1 MTKPVHIIGGGL
13 AGSECAFQLANFG
26 FKVFLYEMRKIGLF
40 TPAHKTR
47 KLAELVCS
55 NSFGSLTDYSAPGQ
69 LKWEAKKLGS
79 VILESAINNHVPS
92 GMALGVDRKGFSEH
106 VNEKI
111 TKHPNI
117 RVKEEVVTNWIDL
130 EGYKVIAT
138 GPLTH
143 PDLAKNMANHFGEDF
158 LYFYDAI
165 APIVDTDSINMDVCF
180 IADRYAKGTKDY
192 INCPMSKEE
201 YLNFIEALKKAQKME
216 FKDFE
221 KTQYFD
227 GCMPI
232 EAIVERGD
240 QTLRFGPLSGKGLNN
255 SHYPEEDMRNRPYA
269 VLQLRQ
275 DNQEA
280 TAYNLVG
287 CQTKMTYPEQ
297 KRVFQMVPGLEKA
310 EFLKLGSIH
319 KNMFIN
325 SPKVLNKDLSSKSDP
340 NLFFAGQI
348 TGVEGYFE
356 STCTGLM
363 VAHFIRQREME
374 MTFTPPP
381 RKTAFGSLLNF
392 LNTERENYQ
401 PMNINFSLLPPQTL
415 TNQENKEIKKKADR
429 KRMKRDKALSA
440 AKEHFMLWF
449 QATLL
454 HMNHDHLIV

>member
-1 MTKPVHIIGGGL
+1 MTKSVHIIGGGL

-26 FKVFLYEMRKIGLF
+26 FKVFLYEMRKKGVS
-40 TPAHKTR
+40 TPAHKTE

-69 LKWEAKKLGS
+69 LKWEAEELNS
-79 VILESAINNHVPS
+79 VVLESAKHNHVPS
-92 GMALGVDRKGFSEH
+92 GMALGVDRERFSEQM
-106 VNEKI
+106 NEKLLG
-111 TKHPNI
+111 HPNI
-117 RVKEEVVTNWIDL
+117 TIKDEVVTDWKQLD
-130 EGYKVIAT
+130 GYKVIAT

-143 PDLAKNMANHFGEDF
+143 PDLASNMAKHFGEGF

-165 APIVDTDSINMDVCF
+165 APIIDVDSVNMDICF
-180 IADRYAKGTKDY
+180 MADRYGAGTKDY
-192 INCPMSKEE
+192 INCPMSKDE
-201 YLNFIEALKKAQKME
+201 YFGFINAIKEAKKME

-280 TAYNLVG
+280 TAYNMVG

-297 KRVFQMVPGLEKA
+297 KRVFKMVPGLEEA

-325 SPKVLNKDLSSKSDP
+325 SPKVLNKDLSSKNDP
-340 NLFFAGQI
+340 SLFFAGQL

-363 VAHFIRQREME
+363 VAHFIRQRELD

-381 RKTAFGSLLNF
+381 RETAFGSILNF
-392 LNTERENYQ
+392 LNTERDNYQ
-401 PMNINFSLLPPQTL
+401 PMNINFSLIPPQVL
-415 TNQENKEIKKKADR
+415 TNEEKKEIKKKADQ
-429 KRMKRDKALSA
+429 KRMRRDKALRV
-440 AKEHFMLWF
+440 AKEHLTPWI
-449 QATLL
+449 QSLSL
-454 HMNHDHLIV
+454 

>member
-1 MTKPVHIIGGGL
+1 
-13 AGSECAFQLANFG
+13 
-26 FKVFLYEMRKIGLF
+26 
-40 TPAHKTR
+40 
-47 KLAELVCS
+47 
-55 NSFGSLTDYSAPGQ
+55 
-69 LKWEAKKLGS
+69 
-79 VILESAINNHVPS
+79 
-92 GMALGVDRKGFSEH
+92 MALGVDRQRFSEEI
-106 VNEKI
+106 NKI
-111 TKHPNI
+111 LIAHPNI
-117 RVKEEVVTNWIDL
+117 TVKEELVTDWSKL

-143 PDLAKNMANHFGEDF
+143 PELARSMSHHFGEDF

-165 APIVDTDSINMDVCF
+165 APIIDTDSINMDICF
-180 IADRYAKGTKDY
+180 RADRYGQGTKDY
-192 INCPMSKEE
+192 INCPMSKDE
-201 YLNFIEALKKAQKME
+201 YLSFIDAIKEAQKME

-221 KTQYFD
+221 KTKYFD

-255 SHYPEEDMRNRPYA
+255 SHYPEDDIRHRPYA

-297 KRVFQMVPGLEKA
+297 KRVFRMVPGLEEA

-325 SPKVLNKDLSSKSDP
+325 SPKVLNKDLSSKKDS
-340 NLFFAGQI
+340 NVFFAGQL

-363 VAHFIRQREME
+363 VAHFIRQRERDMV
-374 MTFTPPP
+374 FTPPP
-381 RKTAFGSLLNF
+381 RETAFGSLLNF
-392 LNTERENYQ
+392 LNIERENYQ

-415 TNQENKEIKKKADR
+415 SQEEKKGIKKKMDQ
-429 KRMKRDKALSA
+429 KRMKRDKALEF
-440 AKEHFMLWF
+440 AKKSLDPWIESLN
-449 QATLL
+449 L
-454 HMNHDHLIV
+454 

>member
-13 AGSECAFQLANFG
+13 AGSECAYQLANFG
-26 FKVFLYEMRKIGLF
+26 FNVFLYEMRKSGES
-40 TPAHKTR
+40 TPAHKTN
-47 KLAELVCS
+47 KFAELVCS

-69 LKWEAKKLGS
+69 LNWEAEKLNS
-79 VILESAINNHVPS
+79 LILETAKMHHVPS
-92 GMALGVDRKGFSEH
+92 GMALGVDRERFSAQ

-111 TKHPNI
+111 TSHPNI
-117 RVKEEVVTNWIDL
+117 TIKKEIITDWDKL
-130 EGYKVIAT
+130 DGYKVIAT

-143 PDLAKNMANHFGEDF
+143 ADLAKKMADHLGEGF

-165 APIVDTDSINMDVCF
+165 APIIDTDSINMDICF
-180 IADRYAKGTKDY
+180 KADRYDQGTKDY
-192 INCPMSKEE
+192 INCPMSKDE
-201 YLNFIEALKKAQKME
+201 YFNFINSIKEADKME

-255 SHYPEEDMRNRPYA
+255 PHYPEEDMRNRPYA

-297 KRVFQMVPGLEKA
+297 KRVFRMVPGLEDA

-325 SPKVLNKDLSSKSDP
+325 SPKVLNSDLSSKKDP
-340 NLFFAGQI
+340 ELFFAGQL

-363 VAHFIRQREME
+363 VAHFIRQREKD
-374 MTFTPPP
+374 MTFTPPS
-381 RKTAFGSLLNF
+381 RESAFGSLLNF
-392 LNTERENYQ
+392 LNTERDNYQ

-415 TNQENKEIKKKADR
+415 NNQERKEVRKKADQ
-429 KRMKRDKALSA
+429 KRLKRDKALSV
-440 AKEHFMLWF
+440 AKESFSNWLE
-449 QATLL
+449 TINL
-454 HMNHDHLIV
+454 

>member
-13 AGSECAFQLANFG
+13 AGSECAYQLAEFG
-26 FKVFLYEMRKIGLF
+26 FQVFLYEMRKNNTT
-40 TPAHKTR
+40 TPAHKT
-47 KLAELVCS
+47 KKCAELVCS

-69 LKWEAKKLGS
+69 LKWEAEALNS
-79 VILESAINNHVPS
+79 LILKSAKEHHVPS
-92 GMALGVDRKGFSEH
+92 GMALGVDRERFSET

-111 TKHPNI
+111 TNHPNI
-117 RVKEEVVTNWIDL
+117 TLKEELVTHWENL

-143 PDLAKNMANHFGEDF
+143 PDLAKNMALHFGADF

-165 APIVDTDSINMDVCF
+165 APILDTDSIDMDICF
-180 IADRYAKGTKDY
+180 MADRYGQGSKDY
-192 INCPMSKEE
+192 INCPMSKDE
-201 YLNFIEALKKAQKME
+201 YFSFINAIKEADKME

-255 SHYPEEDMRNRPYA
+255 PHYPEEDMRNRPYA

-275 DNQEA
+275 DNKEA

-297 KRVFQMVPGLEKA
+297 KRVFKMVPGLENA

-325 SPKVLNKDLSSKSDP
+325 SPKVLNKDLSSKKDP
-340 NLFFAGQI
+340 NLFFAGQL

-363 VAHFIRQREME
+363 VAHFINQREKDLS
-374 MTFTPPP
+374 FTPPP
-381 RKTAFGSLLNF
+381 RESAFGSLLDF
-392 LNTERENYQ
+392 LNSERENYQ
-401 PMNINFSLLPPQTL
+401 PMNINFSLLPSQTI
-415 TNQENKEIKKKADR
+415 TDEEKKEVRKKADR
-429 KRMKRDKALSA
+429 KRLRRDKALKV
-440 AKEHFMLWF
+440 AKEHMTMWLED
-449 QATLL
+449 LPY
-454 HMNHDHLIV
+454 

>member
-13 AGSECAFQLANFG
+13 AGSECAYQLAEFG
-26 FKVFLYEMRKIGLF
+26 FKVFLYEMRKSGLS
-40 TPAHKTR
+40 TPAHKTN
-47 KLAELVCS
+47 KCAELVCS

-69 LKWEAKKLGS
+69 LKWEAEKLNS
-79 VILESAINNHVPS
+79 LILEQAKLEHVPS
-92 GMALGVDRKGFSEH
+92 GMALGVDRERFSKR
-106 VNEKI
+106 VNDKI
-111 TKHPNI
+111 IGHTNI
-117 RVKEEVVTNWIDL
+117 TVIEEPVTDWSKL

-143 PDLAKNMANHFGEDF
+143 PELANNMAKHFGEDF

-165 APIVDTDSINMDVCF
+165 APIIDTDSIDMDVCF
-180 IADRYAKGTKDY
+180 KADRYGAGTNDY

-201 YLNFIEALKKAQKME
+201 YFNFIESIKNAGKME

-221 KTQYFD
+221 KVEYFD

-255 SHYPEEDMRNRPYA
+255 PHYAEDDFRNRPYA

-297 KRVFQMVPGLEKA
+297 KRVFKMVPGLEKA

-319 KNMFIN
+319 RNMFIN
-325 SPKVLNKDLSSKSDP
+325 SPKVLNKDLSSKKDP
-340 NLFFAGQI
+340 QLYFAGQL

-363 VAHFIRQREME
+363 VAHFINQKENDLS
-374 MTFTPPP
+374 FSPPP
-381 RKTAFGSLLNF
+381 RETAFGSLLHF
-392 LNTERENYQ
+392 LNTERDNYQ
-401 PMNINFSLLPPQTL
+401 PMNINFSLLPTQTL
-415 TNQENKEIKKKADR
+415 TSDEKKNLKKKQEY
-429 KRMKRDKALSA
+429 KRFKRDKVLQHSRDSLN
-440 AKEHFMLWF
+440 KWLKDTPFKSYFLES
-449 QATLL
+449 
-454 HMNHDHLIV
+454 